1 MTSGPVEGLIRYAFA
16 GDGVDVSPAKMA
28 RIIRKS
34 LDSFG
39 SKQIAYRRTVQLID
53 AIRRGTIS
61 EQHMRVLNAVGVADP
76 TGELAAQRVDFAR
89 VMR

>member
-1 MTSGPVEGLIRYAFA
+1 MTHGPVEGLIRYAFA
-16 GDGVDVSPAKMA
+16 GEGVEVSPAKMT

-34 LDSFG
+34 LSAFG
-39 SKQIAYRRTVQLID
+39 YGRTVQLID
-53 AIRRGTIS
+53 TIRRGAIS
-61 EQHMRVLNAVGVADP
+61 EQYLRILNAAGIADP